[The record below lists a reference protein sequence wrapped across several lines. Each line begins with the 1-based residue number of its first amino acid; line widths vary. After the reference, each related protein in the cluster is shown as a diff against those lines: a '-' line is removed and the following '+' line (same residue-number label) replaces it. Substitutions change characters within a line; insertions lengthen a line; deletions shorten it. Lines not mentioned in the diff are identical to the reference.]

1 MPIGTALPVTPS
13 LSRRE
18 LLGGAA
24 LALGFAAAGSAAAA
38 ETPEAEKIKQ
48 ADAHYQNRPQ
58 GQQRCAICL
67 QFEPPSSCR
76 IVAGPIVPTG
86 WCQFFAARENAR

>member
-1 MPIGTALPVTPS
+1 MNPS
-13 LSRRE
+13 PSRRA
-18 LLGGAA
+18 LLGSAA
-24 LALGFAAAGSAAAA
+24 LALGFAAAGLPAAA

-48 ADAHYQNRPQ
+48 AEAHYQNWPK
-58 GQQRCAICL
+58 GQQRCGICL
-67 QFEPPSSCR
+67 QFEPPSHCR

>member
-1 MPIGTALPVTPS
+1 MNPS
-13 LSRRE
+13 LSRRA
-18 LLGGAA
+18 LLGSAA
-24 LALGFAAAGSAAAA
+24 LALGFAAAGSPAVA

-58 GQQRCAICL
+58 GQQRCGICL
-67 QFEPPSSCR
+67 QFEPPSHCR
-76 IVAGPIVPTG
+76 IVAGPIVPMG